1 MKKLKILKNILHTTG
16 TSKLLLGFLSFILV
30 TGYALYVVEFNAGN
44 PMIESPFDAAYYTVV
59 TVCTV
64 GFGDIVPTTILGKIL
79 SMTLMIYGVLVIGLV
94 TGVFATFYE
103 ELNQR
108 RNKETINQFVD
119 RLERLPELSHD
130 ELVKLSKRIIKY
142 KNK

>member
-1 MKKLKILKNILHTTG
+1 MRKLKILKNIFHTTG
-16 TSKLLLGFLSFILV
+16 TSKILIGFLTFILI
-30 TGYALYVVEFNAGN
+30 TGYALYIVEFNADN
-44 PMIESPFDAAYYTVV
+44 QLIRTPFDALYYTVV

-64 GFGDIVPTTILGKIL
+64 GFGDIVPITILGKIL
-79 SMTLMIYGVLVIGLV
+79 SMALMICGVLVVGLI
-94 TGVFATFYE
+94 TGIFATFYE

-108 RNKETINQFVD
+108 RNKDTINQFVE

-130 ELVKLSKRIIKY
+130 ELMRLSKRVIKY